1 MTYRH
6 FLNNINT
13 KPNKHQPNKSL
24 ELVNQYKNQAYER
37 QERTPTNRIKQVRYE
52 KVAELIVRG

>member
-24 ELVNQYKNQAYER
+24 ELVNQHKNQAYER
-37 QERTPTNRIKQVRYE
+37 QERTPANRIKQVRYE
-52 KVAELIVRG
+52 KVRG